1 MGKRRYRDIE
11 IRGTV
16 YPTVQDVADALGVT
30 PRAVTMAIRK
40 GTTDRIG
47 TGAVGSEPMP
57 VRIRGRVYPD
67 AGAAAKALGV
77 TRGRIHQAIN
87 RGHEDRVGLPPSHNG
102 ARAKPVRVGG
112 LDFPSMAAASRALG
126 FRSEYLSRVMTRGS
140 KRGRERILAAAMAY
154 AAKNPGQDGPARA
167 APACA
172 VKGEAAR

>member
-1 MGKRRYRDIE
+1 MGKRLYRDIE

-16 YPTVQDVADALGVT
+16 YPTVQDAADAFGVT

-40 GTTDRIG
+40 GTTHRIG
-47 TGAVGSEPMP
+47 TGAVGPEPLP

-67 AGAAAKALGV
+67 AGAAAKALGL
-77 TRGRIHQAIN
+77 TRHAIHLAIAEGR
-87 RGHEDRVGLPPSHNG
+87 EERVGLPPGHNG

-126 FRSEYLSRVMTRGS
+126 FRSEYLSHVMTRGS

-154 AAKNPGQDGPARA
+154 AARNPGQNGAART
-167 APACA
+167 APAGVLQA
-172 VKGEAAR
+172 GSAP